1 MSKLS
6 NKELLIWLKNAE
18 HERLIYMPKYTLEQE
33 RQAYLQI
40 KDLIQNQPEVS
51 LKDIYDF
58 HNNLF
63 TIVEDEPDIDDEYLA
78 EKERK
83 YIKSWLENNGVK
95 IKE

>member
-40 KDLIQNQPEVS
+40 KDLIQNQPEVDEAFMKKWS
-51 LKDIYDF
+51 DILFGEKYVDF
-58 HNNLF
+58 D
-63 TIVEDEPDIDDEYLA
+63 IVEML
-78 EKERK
+78 KEA
-83 YIKSWLENNGVK
+83 GVK